1 MAQAEF
7 PPPTSPGTSEPS
19 AGEDAPNETF
29 EALFTRLEEV
39 TAHLEAGD
47 VALDRAAALYE
58 EGMTLA
64 QRCQRLLGEA
74 EQRIEQ
80 LREAYDGESGAR

>member
-7 PPPTSPGTSEPS
+7 PNPTDPE
-19 AGEDAPNETF
+19 APEAADDSF
-29 EALFTRLEEV
+29 EALFARLEEV
-39 TAHLEAGD
+39 TAQLEAGD
-47 VALDRAAALYE
+47 VALDRAVALYE

-64 QRCQRLLGEA
+64 QRCQRLLSEA

-80 LREAYDGESGAR
+80 LREAYDGAGAQ

>member
-7 PPPTSPGTSEPS
+7 PPPNKPAS
-19 AGEDAPNETF
+19 AGEDTPNETF
-29 EALFTRLEEV
+29 EALFARLEEV
-39 TAHLEAGD
+39 TAQLEAGE
-47 VALDRAAALYE
+47 VALDRAVALYE

-80 LREAYDGESGAR
+80 LREAYDGESDAR

>member
-7 PPPTSPGTSEPS
+7 PPPDPSASPGGDTPE
-19 AGEDAPNETF
+19 ETF
-29 EALFTRLEEV
+29 EALFARLEEV
-39 TAHLEAGD
+39 TAQLEAGEI
-47 VALDRAAALYE
+47 ALDRAVALYE

>member
-7 PPPTSPGTSEPS
+7 PEPGDPGAS
-19 AGEDAPNETF
+19 DAQPAEETF
-29 EALFTRLEEV
+29 EALFARLEAV
-39 TAHLEAGD
+39 TARLEAGD
-47 VALDRAAALYE
+47 VPLDHAVTLYE

-64 QRCQRLLGEA
+64 QRCQRLLNDA

-80 LREAYDGESGAR
+80 LREAYDVESDAR

>member
-7 PPPTSPGTSEPS
+7 PAPDPPASG
-19 AGEDAPNETF
+19 GDAPNETF
-29 EALFTRLEEV
+29 EALFSRLGEV
-39 TAHLEAGD
+39 TAQLEAGD
-47 VALDRAAALYE
+47 VALDRAVALYE

-64 QRCQRLLGEA
+64 QRCQRLLSEA

-80 LREAYDGESGAR
+80 LREAYDGESDAR

>member
-7 PPPTSPGTSEPS
+7 PAPDPPAPGG
-19 AGEDAPNETF
+19 AAPNETF
-29 EALFTRLEEV
+29 EALFARLGEV
-39 TAHLEAGD
+39 TAQLEAGD
-47 VALDRAAALYE
+47 VALDRAVALYE

-80 LREAYDGESGAR
+80 LREAYDGESGAP

>member
-7 PPPTSPGTSEPS
+7 PDEPAPGDDATSDS
-19 AGEDAPNETF
+19 F
-29 EALFTRLEEV
+29 EALFARLEEV
-39 TAHLEAGD
+39 TEQLEAGD
-47 VALDRAAALYE
+47 VALDRAVALYE

-64 QRCQRLLGEA
+64 QRCQRLLSEA

-80 LREAYDGESGAR
+80 LREAYDGAGAQ

>member
-7 PPPTSPGTSEPS
+7 PDEPASGDAAASES
-19 AGEDAPNETF
+19 F
-29 EALFTRLEEV
+29 EALFARLEAV
-39 TAHLEAGD
+39 TEQLEAGD
-47 VALDRAAALYE
+47 VALDRAVALYE

-64 QRCQRLLGEA
+64 QRCQRLLSDA

-80 LREAYDGESGAR
+80 LREAYDGAGAQ

>member
-7 PPPTSPGTSEPS
+7 PDEPAPSEDATSES
-19 AGEDAPNETF
+19 F
-29 EALFTRLEEV
+29 EALFARLEEV
-39 TAHLEAGD
+39 TEQLEAGD
-47 VALDRAAALYE
+47 VALDRAVALYE

-64 QRCQRLLGEA
+64 QRCQRLLSEA

-80 LREAYDGESGAR
+80 LREAYDGAGSQ

>member
-39 TAHLEAGD
+39 TAHLEA
-47 VALDRAAALYE
+47 RAKSPSTAPSRSTRKA
-58 EGMTLA
+58 
-64 QRCQRLLGEA
+64 
-74 EQRIEQ
+74 
-80 LREAYDGESGAR
+80 